1 MFCKVKGTLNLML
14 DEISISIRVM
24 SSFGRPSTISNGF
37 EVGRTFEKGRVV
49 TSLTDR
55 QGECRPIFVDQQI
68 IVHTTRKSVASP
80 PPPPPPEQRKGVN
93 SRGHCTSCLSACNGG
108 TESCSTPRKRYTN
121 SGWLDH
127 STSTSGSVCKAAN
140 EAWPPAFLW
149 SQRSPYKGAIS
160 ALLVVTNK
168 ISLLFPPEPAHSQLS

>member
-80 PPPPPPEQRKGVN
+80 PPPRTEKRGQFTRSLHVLFIRVQRRHRVLF
-93 SRGHCTSCLSACNGG
+93 HTS
-108 TESCSTPRKRYTN
+108 EEVY
-121 SGWLDH
+121 
-127 STSTSGSVCKAAN
+127 
-140 EAWPPAFLW
+140 
-149 SQRSPYKGAIS
+149 
-160 ALLVVTNK
+160 
-168 ISLLFPPEPAHSQLS
+168 

>member
-68 IVHTTRKSVASP
+68 IVHS
-80 PPPPPPEQRKGVN
+80 
-93 SRGHCTSCLSACNGG
+93 GHCTSCLSACNGG